1 MSREITASELPGK
14 AIVTAWRLALAF
26 LLAALIATPLFIPLT
41 ALAADP
47 SAWQTWS
54 EVQRLASLA
63 GNTLALVGGTLLLAL
78 PVGTLAAV
86 LLYRTDLPLRRTFRF
101 LTLLTLLVPLPL
113 FASGWQAA
121 VGSGGWLPLAVWN
134 IPRAAE
140 SPGPGGIAWT
150 PWGQGIGSAVWIHAM
165 AALPWVILLV
175 GQGLLRVERSLEED
189 ALTVLPAWRVLL
201 RVSLRRASLMIA
213 AAALWVAVQAAGE
226 ITVTDVMQVR
236 TFAEE
241 VYTQLIVPEDA
252 GRGDPVARAV
262 AAALPSVLLLAGF
275 LLVLATWWERRQATA
290 AADPAPPL
298 IFPLGPWRWPLAA
311 LTMLVCTLLIGI
323 PVGSLIWRAGL
334 AGTPRQWS
342 AAAVREHLRIVTVV
356 DSGRIQTSL
365 GLAAGAGVV
374 CAVLALLS
382 AWAAAGSRWF
392 RPAVLI
398 LVAIAWALPGPIVG
412 LGLKKT
418 IAGLLDATDSRVL
431 AQVLW
436 YGPSPAPLLWANL
449 LRFFPFAL
457 AMLWPAVR
465 EVPPELREAARVD
478 GAGPAAELWLVIRPL
493 TAPAFWRTVLAVG
506 VLSLGE
512 LSAGKLVSTP
522 GMPSFA
528 ETIFTGMHY
537 GITND
542 LAASCLLLLA
552 FVTAGA
558 AVLSASLRRA

>member
-1 MSREITASELPGK
+1 VLVAGIAVP
-14 AIVTAWRLALAF
+14 
-26 LLAALIATPLFIPLT
+26 LLAPL
-41 ALAADP
+41 AGLAADP
-47 SAWQTWS
+47 SAWQIWS
-54 EVQRLASLA
+54 EAQRLGSLA

-78 PVGTLAAV
+78 PMGILGAV

-101 LTLLTLLVPLPL
+101 LTLLTLLIPLPL

-140 SPGPGGIAWT
+140 VLGSNVWT
-150 PWGQGIGSAVWIHAM
+150 PWGQGIGSAVWIHAV
-165 AALPWVILLV
+165 AAMPWVILLV
-175 GQGLLRVERSLEED
+175 GQGLLRVGRSLEED
-189 ALTVLPAWRVLL
+189 ALTLMPAWRVLL
-201 RVSLRRASLMIA
+201 RVSLRRAALMIA
-213 AAALWVAVQAAGE
+213 AAALWVAVQVSSE

-241 VYTQLIVPEDA
+241 VYTQLVSPE
-252 GRGDPVARAV
+252 GRGDPVPRAV
-262 AAALPSVLLLAGF
+262 AAALPSVVLLAGF
-275 LLVLATWWERRQATA
+275 LLVLAAWWERRQAAA
-290 AADPAPPL
+290 AADPSPPL
-298 IFPLGPWRWPLAA
+298 IFPLGGCRWPLAVLGA
-311 LTMLVCTLLIGI
+311 LVAAILVGV
-323 PVGSLIWRAGL
+323 PAGSLVWRAGL
-334 AGTPRQWS
+334 AGMPREWS
-342 AAAVREHLRIVTVV
+342 AATVWQHLRVVTVV
-356 DSGRIQTSL
+356 DSSRITASL
-365 GLAAGAGVV
+365 GLAAGAGLV
-374 CAVLALLS
+374 CAALALLA
-382 AWAAAGSRWF
+382 AWAAVGSRGF
-392 RPAVLI
+392 RPGVLI

-418 IAGLLDATDSRVL
+418 IAALLDATNNSGVV

-436 YGPSPAPLLWANL
+436 YGPSPFPLLWTDL

-457 AMLWPAVR
+457 AMLWPAVQQ
-465 EVPPELREAARVD
+465 VPRELREAARVD
-478 GAGPAAELWLVIRPL
+478 GAGPTAEFWLVVRPL
-493 TAPAFWRTVLAVG
+493 TASAFRRTVLAVG

-528 ETIFTGMHY
+528 ETIFTKMHY

-558 AVLSASLRRA
+558 ALLGASLRQD